1 MIRVNWKLYF
11 LSTHFSKMLQP
22 FKWKFNQFNL
32 SFATNYTSY
41 ALLFAQPTLA
51 HFRAILLDF
60 FSDIEKK
67 SKWNFPKFKYR
78 NVFICGMTA
87 FKIPHALPAPL
98 KKDYIRH
105 ITEGKKE
112 RKKINKIVLK
122 NTIIQLILKNKNRYV
137 YEV

>member
-1 MIRVNWKLYF
+1 
-11 LSTHFSKMLQP
+11 
-22 FKWKFNQFNL
+22 
-32 SFATNYTSY
+32 
-41 ALLFAQPTLA
+41 
-51 HFRAILLDF
+51 
-60 FSDIEKK
+60 
-67 SKWNFPKFKYR
+67 
-78 NVFICGMTA
+78 MTA